1 MVYLGSSMALIILL
15 TASTTAQFFVFAA
28 VYGMSIAGHAVSHS
42 IIFANYFGRDY
53 AGTIRGVVTPVTA
66 GAGAIGPLL
75 VSMGFDYTGNYQM
88 PFTVMIGL
96 FWVGVVIMLLAK
108 PPLKKEAA

>member
-1 MVYLGSSMALIILL
+1 
-15 TASTTAQFFVFAA
+15 
-28 VYGMSIAGHAVSHS
+28 MSIAGHAVSHS

-53 AGTIRGVVTPVTA
+53 AGTIQNRRFADGMVTPITA

-75 VSMGFDYTGNYQM
+75 VSIGFDITGSYQM

-96 FWVGVVIMLLAK
+96 FWVGLVNRLPMLETQLAK
-108 PPLKKEAA
+108 PPVKKEALG